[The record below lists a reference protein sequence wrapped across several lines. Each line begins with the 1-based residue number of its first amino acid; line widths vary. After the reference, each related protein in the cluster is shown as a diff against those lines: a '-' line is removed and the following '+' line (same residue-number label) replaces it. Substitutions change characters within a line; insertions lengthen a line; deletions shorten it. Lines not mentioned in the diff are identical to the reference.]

1 MTGKPRERR
10 TFGRKIRDMK
20 NDVNKLYTMNTRN
33 HSVFGAS
40 ITSGGGSSPSS
51 QPTPSKITDI
61 GLVSGTFEVDFNVYN
76 SVTLSVTTN
85 NALTLT
91 FANIPAYFN
100 LHLRIHIQSTNP
112 VITIGGNIV
121 SGSGSSPAITTASS
135 DFLDVNI
142 ESTNQSTITILSTK
156 KNDETSEDVAPGL
169 PQNVASS
176 EHTDTTI
183 KITWDSP
190 STGSLPVTYDLLY
203 STSSAETG
211 GVPDSPISD
220 SSTLNLTTT
229 SVTVNSLSAGTAYYF
244 WVRAEHSSAGAGAYT
259 GPLQTNTD
267 GSYTAGDVG
276 FTISATDFDTI
287 TAAWTQ
293 PGGKALK
300 FTLLRDNEDGT
311 GTFTRITDN
320 DVPASTATTTVND
333 EKLEPNTEYT
343 YKLEIR
349 NEYGLLIATLT
360 SDVTTAVI
368 PQPTLVL
375 SNTGGRLRFT
385 VTLPVDFGLGR
396 VAWSTSSSVDSTTGA
411 FNGTYVVTRDISRTD
426 GVGTGTYD
434 IVYDTQVLTPST
446 TYYGMAQ
453 LRKNSAAG
461 AWSAQGTTTTSTVSP
476 PSKPTITVSSPD
488 TGEVRIKLKFNDST
502 STGETIS
509 VSTRAQSS
517 VGEYTHYKTYE
528 RDNKP
533 ADDLDSRENRI
544 EVITDGWTPGDSY
557 TFRAEC
563 SNVSGT
569 SAGGADTDNV
579 TVDN

>member
-1 MTGKPRERR
+1 MTGKPRERK

-20 NDVNKLYTMNTRN
+20 QDVNTLYSLAGR
-33 HSVFGAS
+33 
-40 ITSGGGSSPSS
+40 SPSS
-51 QPTPSKITDI
+51 FGSAFMGGSGISNSAPTVISKQNTT
-61 GLVSGTFEVDFNVYN
+61 GTTSGNFNIDFQVFDSNSFTVNIDGNATF
-76 SVTLSVTTN
+76 
-85 NALTLT
+85 T
-91 FANIPAYFN
+91 FSNIPPLLLFN
-100 LHLRIHIQSTNP
+100 LRVYIRSTNP
-112 VITIGGNIV
+112 TIIVGGTTL
-121 SGSGSSPAITTASS
+121 SETTAVG
-135 DFLDVNI
+135 DFLDI
-142 ESTNQSTITILSTK
+142 TISSTNQSTITIGTVK
-156 KNDETSEDVAPGL
+156 KNDETSEDVSPGL

-176 EHTDTTI
+176 SHTDTSI
-183 KITWDSP
+183 KITWDAP

-211 GVPDSPISD
+211 GVPDTPITD
-220 SSTLNLTTT
+220 NSTLNLTTT
-229 SVTVNSLSAGTAYYF
+229 SVNVTGLSAGTAYYF
-244 WVRAEHSSAGAGAYT
+244 WVRAEHSSAGAGAYV
-259 GPLQTNTD
+259 GPLQSNTD
-267 GSYTAGDVG
+267 GTYSAGDVG

-293 PGGKALK
+293 PSGKSLK

-320 DVPASTATTTVND
+320 DVPSSGATTTVND
-333 EKLEPNTEYT
+333 EKLEPNTEYS

-349 NEYGLLIATLT
+349 NELGLLIATLT
-360 SDVTTAVI
+360 TDVTTAVI

-396 VAWSTSSSVDSTTGA
+396 VAWSTSSSVDSGTGA
-411 FNGTYVVTRDISRTD
+411 FDGTYVVTRDISRPE
-426 GVGTGTYD
+426 GVGTGSYNL
-434 IVYDTQVLTPST
+434 VYDTQVLTPST

-453 LRKNSAAG
+453 LRKNSASG
-461 AWSAQGTTTTSTVSP
+461 AWSAQGNTTTSTVST
-476 PSKPTITVSSPD
+476 PSKPSINVSSPD
-488 TGEVRIKLKFNDST
+488 TGEVRIKLDFNDDD

-509 VSTRAQSS
+509 VSTRAQNS

-533 ADDLDSRENRI
+533 ADDLDADEDEI
-544 EVITDGWTPGDSY
+544 EVITDGWTAGASY

-563 SNVSGT
+563 SNIAGT
-569 SAGGADTDNV
+569 SSQGADSDNV

>member
-20 NDVNKLYTMNTRN
+20 QDVNTLYSLAGR
-33 HSVFGAS
+33 
-40 ITSGGGSSPSS
+40 SPSS
-51 QPTPSKITDI
+51 FGSAFMGGSGISNNTATQISKQNTT
-61 GLVSGTFEVDFNVYN
+61 GTSSGNFNIDFDVFDSNSFTINIDGNTTF
-76 SVTLSVTTN
+76 
-85 NALTLT
+85 T
-91 FANIPAYFN
+91 FSNIPPLLLFN
-100 LHLRIHIQSTNP
+100 LRIYIRSTNP
-112 VITIGGNIV
+112 TIVVGGTTL
-121 SGSGSSPAITTASS
+121 SETTAIG
-135 DFLDVNI
+135 DFLDVTI
-142 ESTNQSTITILSTK
+142 SSTDQSTITIGTVK
-156 KNDETSEDVAPGL
+156 KNDETSADVAPGL

-176 EHTDTTI
+176 SHTDTSITI
-183 KITWDSP
+183 SWDAP
-190 STGSLPVTYDLLY
+190 STGSLPITYDLLY

-211 GVPDSPISD
+211 GVPDSPITD
-220 SSTLNLTTT
+220 NSTLNLTTT
-229 SVTVNSLSAGTAYYF
+229 SVNVTGLSAGTAYYF
-244 WVRAEHSSAGAGAYT
+244 WVRGEHATAGAGAYV

-267 GSYTAGDVG
+267 GSYTAGDVN
-276 FTISATDFDTI
+276 FSISATDYDTI
-287 TAAWTQ
+287 TASWTQ
-293 PGGKALK
+293 PSGKSLK

-320 DVPASTATTTVND
+320 DVPSSGATTTVND
-333 EKLEPNTEYT
+333 EKLEPNTEYS

-349 NEYGLLIATLT
+349 NELGLLIATIT
-360 SDVTTAVI
+360 TDVTTAVI

-385 VTLPVDFGLGR
+385 VTLPVDFSLGR
-396 VAWSTSSSVDSTTGA
+396 VAWSTSSSVDSGTGA

-426 GVGTGTYD
+426 GVGTGSYD
-434 IVYDTQVLTPST
+434 LVYDTQVLTPST

-453 LRKNSAAG
+453 LRKNSASG
-461 AWSAQGTTTTSTVSP
+461 AWSAQGTTTTSTVST
-476 PSKPTITVSSPD
+476 PSKPTITVSSPG
-488 TGEVRIKLKFNDST
+488 TGEVRITLKFNDST

-533 ADDLDSRENRI
+533 ADDLDTREDRI

-557 TFRAEC
+557 TFRAEA
-563 SNVSGT
+563 SNVAGT
-569 SAGGADTDNV
+569 SSGGADTDNV

>member
-20 NDVNKLYTMNTRN
+20 QDVNTLYSLAGR
-33 HSVFGAS
+33 
-40 ITSGGGSSPSS
+40 SPSS
-51 QPTPSKITDI
+51 FGSAFMGGSGISNNTATQISKQNTT
-61 GLVSGTFEVDFNVYN
+61 GTSSGNFNIDFDVFDSNSFTINIDGNTTF
-76 SVTLSVTTN
+76 
-85 NALTLT
+85 T
-91 FANIPAYFN
+91 FSNIPPLLLFN
-100 LHLRIHIQSTNP
+100 LRIYIRSTNP
-112 VITIGGNIV
+112 TIVVGGTTL
-121 SGSGSSPAITTASS
+121 SETTAIG
-135 DFLDVNI
+135 DFLDVTI
-142 ESTNQSTITILSTK
+142 SSTDQSTITIGTVK
-156 KNDETSEDVAPGL
+156 KNDETSADVAPGL

-176 EHTDTTI
+176 SHTDTSITI
-183 KITWDSP
+183 SWDAP
-190 STGSLPVTYDLLY
+190 STGSLPITYDLLY

-211 GVPDSPISD
+211 GVPDSPITD
-220 SSTLNLTTT
+220 NSTLNLTTT
-229 SVTVNSLSAGTAYYF
+229 SVNVTGLSAGTAYYF
-244 WVRAEHSSAGAGAYT
+244 WVRGEHATAGAGAYV

-267 GSYTAGDVG
+267 GSYTAGDVN
-276 FTISATDFDTI
+276 FSISATDFDTI
-287 TAAWTQ
+287 TASWTQ
-293 PGGKALK
+293 PSGKSLK

-320 DVPASTATTTVND
+320 DVPSSGATTTVND
-333 EKLEPNTEYT
+333 EKLEPNTEYS

-349 NEYGLLIATLT
+349 NELGLLIATIT
-360 SDVTTAVI
+360 TDVTTAVI

-385 VTLPVDFGLGR
+385 VTLPVDFSLGR
-396 VAWSTSSSVDSTTGA
+396 VAWSTSSSVDSGTGA

-426 GVGTGTYD
+426 GVGTGSYD
-434 IVYDTQVLTPST
+434 LVYDTQVLTPST

-453 LRKNSAAG
+453 LRKNSASG
-461 AWSAQGTTTTSTVSP
+461 AWSAQGTTTTSTVST
-476 PSKPTITVSSPD
+476 PSKPTITVSSPG
-488 TGEVRIKLKFNDST
+488 TGEVRITLKFNDST

-533 ADDLDSRENRI
+533 ADDLDTREDRI

-557 TFRAEC
+557 TFRAEA
-563 SNVSGT
+563 SNVAGT
-569 SAGGADTDNV
+569 SSGGADTDNV